1 MPNNRKVEWSRAP
14 RALAAPARR
23 TGSPA
28 HRRALPESM
37 TEIAPLPLS
46 VLELATVGTGQS
58 TADALAATTRLA
70 QVADR
75 LGYERIWVAEH
86 HNMPA
91 VASTNPPVLIAHL
104 AAVTERIRVGS
115 GGVML
120 PNHAPLV
127 VAEQFAL
134 LEALHP
140 GRIDLGI
147 GRAPG
152 TDQQTA
158 LALRRDPAALSA
170 EDFPQHLLDLLGL
183 LGDQR
188 VEGGL
193 AERFSATP
201 VAQSAPGVLLLGSSG
216 FSAQLAGALGLPFAY
231 AHHFGGP
238 HTVAAVGLYRESF
251 RPSPVLQQPYPIV
264 TADVLAADTDE
275 EARRLALPGR
285 LMRLSIRTN
294 RLRPVPSLEEAEVDP
309 ERAAAE
315 SMPSNAVVGGPDT
328 VVRGLRD
335 LARETG
341 ADELMLSASTHGVA
355 ERVRSLELVAEAW
368 GLRSSEARPAA

>member
-1 MPNNRKVEWSRAP
+1 MSDSA
-14 RALAAPARR
+14 
-23 TGSPA
+23 
-28 HRRALPESM
+28 
-37 TEIAPLPLS
+37 LPLS
-46 VLELATVGTGQS
+46 VLDLATVGSGQS
-58 TADALAATTRLA
+58 TAEALASTTRLA
-70 QVADR
+70 QTADR
-75 LGYERIWVAEH
+75 LGFSRFWVAEH

-104 AAVTERIRVGS
+104 AAVTERIAVGS

-170 EDFPQHLLDLLGL
+170 DDFPQHLLDLLGL
-183 LGDQR
+183 FGDER

-193 AERFSATP
+193 AERFRATP
-201 VAQSAPGVLLLGSSG
+201 APRSAPRVLLLGSSG

-238 HTVAAVGLYRESF
+238 HTLAAVQLYRDSF
-251 RPSPVLQQPYPIV
+251 RPSPVLARPYTIV
-264 TADVLAADTDE
+264 TANVLVADTGE
-275 EARRLALPGR
+275 EAQRLALPGR

-294 RLRPVPSLEEAEVDP
+294 RLRPVPSLAEAEVDP

-315 SMPSNAVVGGPDT
+315 AMSSNAIVGSAENAVGELRQLAADT
-328 VVRGLRD
+328 
-335 LARETG
+335 A
-341 ADELMLSASTHGVA
+341 ADELMLSTSTYGVE
-355 ERVRSLELVAEAW
+355 ERVRSLELVAAAW
-368 GLRSSEARPAA
+368 ELAPAEGRTAA

>member
-1 MPNNRKVEWSRAP
+1 VVLP
-14 RALAAPARR
+14 RVM
-23 TGSPA
+23 S
-28 HRRALPESM
+28 ES
-37 TEIAPLPLS
+37 APLPLS

-58 TADALAATTRLA
+58 SADALAFTTQVAR
-70 QVADR
+70 VADR
-75 LGYERIWVAEH
+75 LGYSRIWVAEH

-104 AAVTERIRVGS
+104 AAVTDRIKVGS

-183 LGDQR
+183 LGDER
-188 VEGGL
+188 VQGRL
-193 AERFSATP
+193 AERFVATP
-201 VAQSAPGVLLLGSSG
+201 AARSAPEVVLLGSSG
-216 FSAQLAGALGLPFAY
+216 FSAQLAGALGLPFAF

-238 HTVAAVGLYRESF
+238 HTVEAVELYRESF
-251 RPSPVLQQPYPIV
+251 RPSPALAEPYTTV
-264 TADVLAADTDE
+264 TANVLAAETED
-275 EARRLALPGR
+275 EARRLALPGQ
-285 LMRLSIRTN
+285 LMRLAIRTN
-294 RLRPVPSLEEAEVDP
+294 RLRPVPSLAEAEVDP

-315 SMPSNAVVGGPDT
+315 AMPSNAIVGTPET
-328 VVRGLRD
+328 AVRQLRE
-335 LARETG
+335 LATATG
-341 ADELMLSASTHGVA
+341 ADELMLSASTHGVD
-355 ERVRSLELVAEAW
+355 ERVGSLELIAAAW
-368 GLRSSEARPAA
+368 GLTPARTAA

>member
-1 MPNNRKVEWSRAP
+1 
-14 RALAAPARR
+14 
-23 TGSPA
+23 
-28 HRRALPESM
+28 M
-37 TEIAPLPLS
+37 TETTPLPLS
-46 VLELATVGTGQS
+46 VLELATVGSGQS
-58 TADALAATTRLA
+58 SAEALASTTRVA
-70 QVADR
+70 QAADQ
-75 LGYERIWVAEH
+75 LGYSRIWVAEH

-104 AAVTERIRVGS
+104 AAATDRIKVGS

-183 LGDQR
+183 FGDER
-188 VEGGL
+188 VQGGL
-193 AERFSATP
+193 AERFVATP
-201 VAQSAPGVLLLGSSG
+201 AARSTPEVVLLGSSG
-216 FSAQLAGALGLPFAY
+216 FSAQLAGALGLPFNY
-231 AHHFGGP
+231 AHHFGT
-238 HTVAAVGLYRESF
+238 HAQAAVELYRESF
-251 RPSPVLQQPYPIV
+251 RPSPVLDRPYTMI
-264 TADVLAADTDE
+264 TANVLVAETDE
-275 EARRLALPGR
+275 EAQRLALPGR
-285 LMRLSIRTN
+285 LMMLAIRTN
-294 RLRPVPSLEEAEVDP
+294 RLRPVPSLSEAEADP

-315 SMPSNAVVGGPDT
+315 AMPTNWIVGTPD
-328 VVRGLRD
+328 RAAEELRR
-335 LARETG
+335 LAADTG
-341 ADELMLSASTHGVA
+341 ADEVMVTSNTHGAA
-355 ERVRSLELVAEAW
+355 ERVRSLELLAQAW
-368 GLRSSEARPAA
+368 GLPPAEGRTAA

>member
-1 MPNNRKVEWSRAP
+1 
-14 RALAAPARR
+14 
-23 TGSPA
+23 
-28 HRRALPESM
+28 M
-37 TEIAPLPLS
+37 TESTHLPLS

-58 TADALAATTRLA
+58 SGDALAATAEVARA
-70 QVADR
+70 ADR
-75 LGYERIWVAEH
+75 LGYTRLWVAEH

-152 TDQQTA
+152 TDAQTA
-158 LALRRDPAALSA
+158 IALRRDPAALSA

-183 LGDQR
+183 LGDGR

-193 AERFSATP
+193 AERFTATP
-201 VAQSAPGVLLLGSSG
+201 AARSAPSVVLLGSSG
-216 FSAQLAGALGLPFAY
+216 FSAQLAGALGLPFAF

-238 HTVAAVGLYRESF
+238 HTVEAVQLYRDSF
-251 RPSPVLQQPYPIV
+251 RSSPVLDRPYAIV
-264 TADVLAADTDE
+264 TADVLAAEAE
-275 EARRLALPGR
+275 EDARRLSLPGR
-285 LMRLSIRTN
+285 LMRLAIRTN
-294 RLRPVPSLEEAEVDP
+294 RLRPLPSPEEAAGDP

-315 SMPSNAVVGGPDT
+315 AMPSNAVVGTPDA
-328 VVRGLRD
+328 VVAGLRD
-335 LARETG
+335 LAARTG
-341 ADELMLSASTHGVA
+341 ADELMLSASTHGAA
-355 ERVRSLELVAEAW
+355 ERIRSLELVAAAW
-368 GLRSSEARPAA
+368 DLRPAERRAAA